1 MVLDLKIGV
10 KKDKGI
16 PVINLTGEIDVYTY
30 PQLNEI
36 MEDLIKDGHYNIVI
50 NLEEVRYIDSTGLGV
65 LANSASKIITH
76 KGQLN
81 IVCTKPQVRKIFVV
95 SGLMHKNL
103 TLFDNEDSALSGLKK
118 NTTKVPS

>member
-1 MVLDLKIGV
+1 MVLDLKINV

-16 PVINLTGEIDVYTY
+16 PVVKLNGEIDVYTY
-30 PQLNEI
+30 PQLNEV
-36 MEDLIKDGHYNIVI
+36 MEKIILEGNYNIVI

-65 LANSASKIITH
+65 LANSASKILAH

-103 TLFDNEDSALSGLKK
+103 ALYENEHTALNNFKK
-118 NTTKVPS
+118 NTAKVTT